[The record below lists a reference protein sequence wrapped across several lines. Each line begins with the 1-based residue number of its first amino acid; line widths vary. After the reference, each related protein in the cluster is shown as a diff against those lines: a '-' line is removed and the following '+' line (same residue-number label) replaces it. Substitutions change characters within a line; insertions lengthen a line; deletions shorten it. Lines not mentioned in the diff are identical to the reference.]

1 MAFGDLKPVKIYD
14 ESTGRTIYIGD
25 VFAVYPFGAELPSI
39 YSWEQISSVEEN
51 RGTIAVTAEN
61 ERYVIEKRNFSDTGD
76 YFRAVAIIECAYGKY
91 GFAYSHQKRVLPL
104 KSNFIE
110 IPYDGSAYFGQSVID
125 ENDIASTYIMLM
137 NYKLVKVLWL
147 VAILMMLLIF
157 GVLHFTIGVTRENI
171 LYFLPISIAGGGIVT
186 LIVYIVCYLSAR
198 SKYQAI
204 ASNDPSSDEL
214 LSFLIAQNGFAVCE
228 SCIYENQDIIP
239 WSAIDY
245 FIESDKM
252 YILYKN
258 GMAIAYIPK
267 SAFDKKY
274 QGNISD
280 ILALNLEQR

>member
-25 VFAVYPFGAELPSI
+25 VLAVYSFGEELPVI
-39 YSWEQISSVEEN
+39 YSWEQVTAVEET
-51 RGTIAVTAEN
+51 RGTLAISACD
-61 ERYVIEKRNFSDTGD
+61 ERCVIEKKRFSDSSE
-76 YFRAVAIIECAYGKY
+76 YFRALAIIECAQGKY
-91 GFAYSHQKRVLPL
+91 GFAYTHQKRVLPL
-104 KSNFIE
+104 KSNYIE
-110 IPYDGSAYFGQSVID
+110 IPYDGEAYLGQTVID

-147 VAILMMLLIF
+147 VAVLMMILIF
-157 GVLHFTIGVTRENI
+157 GVLHFTIGVTRDNI
-171 LYFLPISIAGGGIVT
+171 LYFLPISIAGGGIIT
-186 LIVYIVCYLSAR
+186 LIVYIVCYLNAR

-204 ASNDPSSDEL
+204 ASSDPSSEEL
-214 LSFLIAQNGFAVCE
+214 LTFLIARNGFAVCE

-239 WSAIDY
+239 WNAIDY

-258 GMAIAYIPK
+258 GAAIAYIPK
-267 SAFDKKY
+267 NAFEKKY
-274 QGNISD
+274 QSGISD